1 MTENISTFSN
11 GSYWGDA
18 YNESYMCHKEIGTNK
33 KFKYRTNAF
42 FIESCNVKRNN
53 LETLKIYGDSRFTA
67 SRPMKITGF
76 GDDAISS
83 RQLSA
88 GRYKIVLHCGFTGTD
103 LIAKTITSPTTDN
116 YNVFIGFIPILKTN
130 NTVKFLT
137 DYDVVDNSSW
147 SLSSDFYAFDVH
159 GYIDIYKRQKIN
171 LGLSYNVISANYLS
185 DGSGS
190 AVFVDP
196 KFDCI
201 LVEEYEETSDSESQS

>member
-1 MTENISTFSN
+1 
-11 GSYWGDA
+11 
-18 YNESYMCHKEIGTNK
+18 
-33 KFKYRTNAF
+33 
-42 FIESCNVKRNN
+42 
-53 LETLKIYGDSRFTA
+53 
-67 SRPMKITGF
+67 MKITGF
-76 GDDAISS
+76 GDDALSS
-83 RQLSA
+83 RQLST
-88 GRYKIVLHCGFTGTD
+88 GRYKIVLHCGFTGAD

-116 YNVFIGFIPILKTN
+116 YNVFRSFIPILKTN

-147 SLSSDFYAFDVH
+147 SLSSDFYAFDVC